1 MSTTAPPPLHIA
13 FRGVPFTLHECRL
26 ACALTLYVTFED
38 GSPLDEATIAQVIG
52 ASSGL
57 QNVDCA
63 GLVEHL
69 RRTDDVYPEVRDGGE
84 AWAVWAR
91 DAYGR
96 WLDPMAAP
104 MGGWP

>member
-1 MSTTAPPPLHIA
+1 MSTDAPPLHIA
-13 FRGVPFTLHECRL
+13 WHGVPFTLYECRL
-26 ACALTLYVTFED
+26 ACALALYVTFED
-38 GSPLDEATIAQVIG
+38 GTPLDDGTIGQVIG

-69 RRTDDVYPEVRDGGE
+69 RLTNDVYPQVRDGGE

-91 DAYGR
+91 DAYR
-96 WLDPMAAP
+96 P
-104 MGGWP
+104 GWPLKGLEVEKG